1 MILFPDQPW
10 DAVVSHLKSAQH
22 VLLTTHRSPDADGI
36 GSQLALYDILSN
48 MGIKVSMANRDSV
61 PRICRYLPNSGK
73 IIKTEFP
80 DAETVDTIIALDA
93 GARSRL
99 GFSERLYDGR
109 TLINIDHHA
118 SNPLY
123 GDINVINPEYCATG
137 AMIFDLAQHLG
148 QQLTKDSATAIY
160 AAILT
165 DTASF
170 RGERVDSAVHRMT
183 AELIDAGASAAE
195 AASAIYDTQPLGRIT
210 LLSKA
215 LQTLA
220 VANNGRSAWMH
231 VTQTMLDESGAD
243 TEDTE
248 GFIDLSKTIEG
259 VEVIVFIRPESETSW
274 KASFRG
280 KDGRDVSEIAV
291 ALNGGGHRYA
301 SGCSIAG
308 TLDDVYEKIRAVV
321 DAKLA

>member
-1 MILFPDQPW
+1 MILFPGQSW
-10 DAVVSHLKSAQH
+10 EAVVSHLQSAQH

-36 GSQLALYDILSN
+36 GSQLALYDILTN
-48 MGIKVSMANRDSV
+48 MGIRVTMANRDAV
-61 PRICRYLPNSGK
+61 PRICRYLPNADK
-73 IIKTEFP
+73 ILQCEFP
-80 DAETVDTIIALDA
+80 DAGTVDTIIALDA

-99 GFSERLYDGR
+99 GFADRLFDDR

-148 QQLTKDSATAIY
+148 QALTSNSAPAIY

-165 DTASF
+165 DTTSF
-170 RGERVDSAVHRMT
+170 RGERVDADVHRMT
-183 AELIDAGASAAE
+183 AELIEAGASPAK

-220 VANNGRSAWMH
+220 VANSGRSAWMH
-231 VTQTMLDESGAD
+231 VTQEMLDESGAD

-259 VEVIVFIRPESETSW
+259 VEIVVFIRPESDTCW

-280 KDGRDVSEIAV
+280 KAGRDVSSIAV

-301 SGCSIAG
+301 SGCSIPG
-308 TLDDVYEKIRAVV
+308 SLDEVYQKIRAVV
-321 DAKLA
+321 DETLA